1 VQHPP
6 TSSAITRDVAAHA
19 LAIWS
24 QQVDKPGRAKI
35 ICKLIRKMKTAEKLA
50 RQKKVQG

>member
-1 VQHPP
+1 VRRPP

-19 LAIWS
+19 LAIWRS
-24 QQVDKPGRAKI
+24 QQVDKPGRA
-35 ICKLIRKMKTAEKLA
+35 KLIRKMKTAEKLP